1 MTFDYTEFNKLC
13 AGLIEKGYNIQI
25 QSIWSGRQVI
35 VNDEQNIRQWDA
47 VIHESSYGREDG
59 LLEVYGTIVD
69 KLGKYNDWQD
79 TVVGYLTAE
88 QILEVC

>member
-13 AGLIEKGYNIQI
+13 TGLIEKGYFIKVH
-25 QSIWSGRQVI
+25 SIWDGKQVI
-35 VNDEQNIRQWDA
+35 VYDEQDEVQWDA
-47 VIHESSYGREDG
+47 VIHYFSYGHEDG

-69 KLGKYNDWQD
+69 SLSKYNDFD
-79 TVVGYLTAE
+79 DSVIGCLTAE